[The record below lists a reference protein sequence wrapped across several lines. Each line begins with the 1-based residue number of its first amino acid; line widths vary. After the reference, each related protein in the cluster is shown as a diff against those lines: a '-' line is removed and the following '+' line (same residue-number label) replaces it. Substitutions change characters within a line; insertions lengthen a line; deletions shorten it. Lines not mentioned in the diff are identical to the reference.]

1 MNNKQELSFSQ
12 KKKKNYNFKLVYNFA
27 PCVLNYLFLERVL
40 FPNFRIKHYTKISL
54 LYQVLIQQN

>member
-12 KKKKNYNFKLVYNFA
+12 KKKKKKNYNFKLVYNFA

-40 FPNFRIKHYTKISL
+40 FPNFRIKCGTTL
-54 LYQVLIQQN
+54 

>member
-12 KKKKNYNFKLVYNFA
+12 KKKKKKKNYNFKLVYNFA

-40 FPNFRIKHYTKISL
+40 FPNFRIKCGTTL
-54 LYQVLIQQN
+54 